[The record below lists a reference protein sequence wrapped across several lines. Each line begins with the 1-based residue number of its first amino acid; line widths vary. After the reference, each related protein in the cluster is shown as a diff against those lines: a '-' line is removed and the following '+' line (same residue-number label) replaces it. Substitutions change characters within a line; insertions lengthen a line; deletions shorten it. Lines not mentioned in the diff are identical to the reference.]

1 MNAKIHAS
9 VAVGERRSSS
19 SVAQATSTQRKY
31 DPTKISNHGTCM
43 RAGYLASLAERIA
56 RHWDAEIVAELRP
69 QVTSQVV
76 FIIGIPHV
84 RVVKENFSTAIQI
97 EPCAVGIAEV
107 VNRHGVH
114 VL

>member
-31 DPTKISNHGTCM
+31 DPMKISNHGTCM

-56 RHWDAEIVAELRP
+56 RHWDAEIVAELVAYIRSEEH
-69 QVTSQVV
+69 TSELQSQSNLVC
-76 FIIGIPHV
+76 
-84 RVVKENFSTAIQI
+84 RLLLETKKQRE
-97 EPCAVGIAEV
+97 
-107 VNRHGVH
+107 
-114 VL
+114 